1 MKRLVTFFLL
11 WSLCFGNHPQKVE
24 GPKNPCADPILAY
37 ARKHGIKAIPIKD
50 LIHYYRTA
58 KKCSKAGGEEVI
70 QQIRIN
76 EYERDFRRSQTMA
89 SWTSTYAV
97 CVGMVMFYY
106 FLGLFTASKPGNT

>member
-24 GPKNPCADPILAY
+24 GPNNPCADPILAY
-37 ARKHGIKAIPIKD
+37 ARKHGIKAIPVKD
-50 LIHYYRTA
+50 LIHYFRTA

-76 EYERDFRRSQTMA
+76 EYTRDFRQSGSMSA
-89 SWTSTYAV
+89 WTSTHAV
-97 CVGMVMFYY
+97 CVGAVIFYY
-106 FLGLFTASKPGNT
+106 FLGLLISSKPKSD